1 MLQRKVDILD
11 DLADEFQVVVNCA
24 GLGARWI
31 CQDKSV
37 LPLRGQ
43 VGNDQLNELCK
54 SVFAGPASVS
64 PLGEDCH
71 VC

>member
-1 MLQRKVDILD
+1 MQRKVDTLVS
-11 DLADEFQVVVNCA
+11 LADEYQVVVNCA

-43 VGNDQLNELCK
+43 VGNDRMFVFFK
-54 SVFAGPASVS
+54 SVAAGFASIS

>member
-1 MLQRKVDILD
+1 MKSTVDALD
-11 DLADEFQVVVNCA
+11 NLADEYQVVVNCA

-43 VGNDQLNELCK
+43 VCNEPSFIFWKFDL
-54 SVFAGPASVS
+54 SGLASIGA
-64 PLGEDCH
+64 LGEDCH